1 MAHRFNRNAAEH
13 ALQNSVDQETGDWE
27 YTRPDVARMLYAIFP
42 LFLHSVMRAL
52 DELDMIRVIEV
63 ESLFAYREA

>member
-13 ALQNSVDQETGDWE
+13 ALQNSVNKARNWE
-27 YTRPDVARMLYAIFP
+27 YRRPDVARMLYAIFP

-52 DELDMIRVIEV
+52 DELRMIRVIEV